1 MNVYI
6 LHVKQVWESKNRKM
20 CENIFIH
27 FCKNLCMKEFF
38 ESVKK
43 IILINFKNS
52 DSFFLFAARVS
63 FTSLVLWLFSHI
75 VIEKS
80 IYVYILSYL

>member
-1 MNVYI
+1 
-6 LHVKQVWESKNRKM
+6 
-20 CENIFIH
+20 
-27 FCKNLCMKEFF
+27 MKELF

-43 IILINFKNS
+43 VILINFKNA
-52 DSFFLFAARVS
+52 DSLFLFAARVS

-75 VIEKS
+75 VIEKY

>member
-1 MNVYI
+1 
-6 LHVKQVWESKNRKM
+6 
-20 CENIFIH
+20 
-27 FCKNLCMKEFF
+27 MKEFF